1 MAKKR
6 VSDIA
11 KESGL
16 PPKEVVEKLQKAGL
30 SVKAAGSAVDET
42 EAKKILGVN
51 GGGEGGEAAPK
62 RTVRRVAIDPVVPGR
77 PQGGNGGRQ
86 GGGRDPGR
94 GVQGRGGG
102 TQAGGRGCEGRGAGG
117 PQGQGA
123 RGAQGRAPAGPGG
136 NRPAGTQGGP
146 P

>member
-51 GGGEGGEAAPK
+51 GGGGAASPEGEPAPK

-86 GGGRDPGR
+86 GGGRDAGR
-94 GVQGRGGG
+94 GAQGGARGP
-102 TQAGGRGCEGRGAGG
+102 QAGGRGPQAGG
-117 PQGQGA
+117 
-123 RGAQGRAPAGPGG
+123 R
-136 NRPAGTQGGP
+136 
-146 P
+146 